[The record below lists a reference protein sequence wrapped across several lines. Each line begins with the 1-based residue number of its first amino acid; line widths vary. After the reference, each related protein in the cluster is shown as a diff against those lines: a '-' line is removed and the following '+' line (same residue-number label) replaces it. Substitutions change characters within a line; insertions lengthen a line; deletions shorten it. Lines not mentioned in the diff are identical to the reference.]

1 MSSKRPTVA
10 ELQKEI
16 EELKRRVDAQEN
28 KPPPYVP
35 VPYPVPVYPWGYR
48 PYWPSPYMPWP
59 RYELVGGSV
68 EIMPTGPATGISVD
82 PTTLTAN
89 TYPQFSGTM
98 SLSWDGV
105 SIV

>member
-59 RYELVGGSV
+59 RYELVDGSV
-68 EIMPTGPATGISVD
+68 LP
-82 PTTLTAN
+82 AN
-89 TYPQFSGTM
+89 TYPQFSETM